1 VSGPALIVVDVQRGF
16 HDPSWPARNNPGF
29 EGNLTRLLRLWRERD
44 WPLVYVRHDS
54 TTPGSPFTPGTP
66 GNELDGEL
74 LGHANP
80 DVVITKSVNA
90 AFYGTPPLQSW
101 LDERGIGTVVIVGIQ
116 TNMCAETTARVAGN
130 LGYRV
135 LFAIDATYTFDLE
148 AFDGGTVTADEL
160 ARATAANLNGEFGT
174 VVTTDQLVASAG
186 AGAGSL

>member
-1 VSGPALIVVDVQRGF
+1 MSRPALVVVDVQRGF
-16 HDPSWPARNNPGF
+16 HDPSWAPRNNPDF
-29 EGNLTRLLRLWRERD
+29 ESNLTRLLRLWRDRD

-54 TTPGSPFTPGTP
+54 TTPGSPFMPGTP

-80 DVVITKSVNA
+80 DVVVTKSVSA
-90 AFYGTPPLQSW
+90 AFYGTPSLQAW
-101 LDERGIGTVVIVGIQ
+101 LDERGIETVVIVGIQ

-130 LGYRV
+130 LGYRM

-148 AFDGGTVTADEL
+148 AFDGGVVAADDL

-174 VVTTDQLVASAG
+174 VVTTSQVLSR
-186 AGAGSL
+186 AGSGAL